1 LEEVK
6 VRREKV
12 SRALA
17 AEFIEMYGTRF
28 REAISVLKRRTR
40 VVGIFPSEVGTSTL
54 ATEIALRSSEH

>member
-1 LEEVK
+1 M
-6 VRREKV
+6 